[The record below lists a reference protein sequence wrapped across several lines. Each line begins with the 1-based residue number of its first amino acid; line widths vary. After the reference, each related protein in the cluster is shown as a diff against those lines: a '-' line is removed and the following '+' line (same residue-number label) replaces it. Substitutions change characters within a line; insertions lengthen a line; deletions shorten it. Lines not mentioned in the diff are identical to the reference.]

1 MLDIKVMTTK
11 DELTSCFPVFQELRP
26 HIENAEEF
34 IDKVKLLQDQEQ
46 YTVIAAI
53 KNNQVI
59 ACCGFRIMHM
69 LWAGKM
75 IYIDDLVTASAA
87 RKSGAGGA
95 LLDYVFA
102 YAKEQGCN
110 QVHLDSGHQ
119 RTDAHRLYLNK
130 KFNILAHHFVASL
143 NK

>member
-1 MLDIKVMTTK
+1 MLEIKVMTTK
-11 DELTSCFPVFQELRP
+11 EELERCFPVFQELRP
-26 HIENAEEF
+26 HIQSAEEF
-34 IDKVKLLQDQEQ
+34 IVKVKLLQDQEQ
-46 YTVIAAI
+46 YAVIAAI
-53 KNNQVI
+53 INNQIV

-75 IYIDDLVTASAA
+75 IYIDDLVTASVA

-95 LLDYVFA
+95 LLDYVFE
-102 YAKEQGCN
+102 YAKEQGCA

-143 NK
+143 DK